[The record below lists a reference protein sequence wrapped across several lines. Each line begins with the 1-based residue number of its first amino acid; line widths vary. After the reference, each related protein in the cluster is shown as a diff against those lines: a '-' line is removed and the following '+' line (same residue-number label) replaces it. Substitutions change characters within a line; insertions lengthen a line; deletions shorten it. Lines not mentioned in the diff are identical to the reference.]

1 MPLFTLSQN
10 NNLYDPAGNPVSN
23 LNFQVLNPPNSSYAN
38 NMNGS
43 SIGSLPLIIVDS
55 ISSPAGSGLNGLAYD
70 GEFLWACGWFWNTIY
85 KISTSTGTVV
95 SSIPTTV
102 DYAAG
107 LTFDGNDLW
116 ITNRLNNQIHQ
127 IDKNTGNI
135 LQSFAT
141 PSTSGNGL
149 AWNGNLWHSDD
160 NMNGGSI
167 NSQTFCFSGSTLA
180 TLQSHYNPGS
190 AAGLA
195 WDGQYLWSSHNN
207 TIGIIQKYDISTFT
221 VVDSIITPWLYPND
235 LAFDGSYLWVAD
247 NGNDMIYKIDVGI
260 FTTSGC
266 TDSLACNYDALASI
280 DDSSCVYNSASF
292 DTLSV
297 TGSIVWNGM
306 FLDLSGD
313 YSVTLNNLAGCDSIV
328 NLNLTVTTTG
338 IFDISNNK
346 SILVKITDMLG
357 KEIPHKRNTPLFYI
371 YDNGTVEK
379 KIVLE

>member
-1 MPLFTLSQN
+1 
-10 NNLYDPAGNPVSN
+10 
-23 LNFQVLNPPNSSYAN
+23 SYAN
-38 NMNGS
+38 SMNGS

-180 TLQSHYNPGS
+180 TLQSYYNPGS

-207 TIGIIQKYDISTFT
+207 TIGI
-221 VVDSIITPWLYPND
+221 
-235 LAFDGSYLWVAD
+235 
-247 NGNDMIYKIDVGI
+247 
-260 FTTSGC
+260 
-266 TDSLACNYDALASI
+266 
-280 DDSSCVYNSASF
+280 
-292 DTLSV
+292 
-297 TGSIVWNGM
+297 
-306 FLDLSGD
+306 
-313 YSVTLNNLAGCDSIV
+313 
-328 NLNLTVTTTG
+328 
-338 IFDISNNK
+338 
-346 SILVKITDMLG
+346 
-357 KEIPHKRNTPLFYI
+357 
-371 YDNGTVEK
+371 
-379 KIVLE
+379 